1 MTYCSKCRKDCETM
15 RTAKTCE
22 KCAQWSADYY
32 HRHKEQQAKS
42 NKTWRQ
48 TEAGKTYQR
57 EACERWRKNNPER
70 VKELVHSYTEKN
82 KTKPSY
88 RLNKAKQK
96 SKQRGIEFALSLED
110 YSKLIS
116 DPCFYCE
123 GKLGTVQV
131 GTGLDRIDSTRGYV
145 IDNVLSCCGKC
156 NMIKGETFTVEET
169 KAAVKAILTVRN
181 LL

>member
-1 MTYCSKCRKDCETM
+1 MAYCGKCKKDCEIM

-22 KCAQWSADYY
+22 PCARRGADYY
-32 HRHKEQQAKS
+32 HSHKEQQART
-42 NKTWRQ
+42 NKAWRS
-48 TEAGKTYQR
+48 TEVGKAYHR
-57 EACERWRKNNPER
+57 EACKRWRENNPER
-70 VKELVHSYTEKN
+70 HKELIHSYTKKN

-88 RLNKAKQK
+88 RMNKAKQR
-96 SKQRGIEFALSLED
+96 SKQRGIEFSLTLEE
-110 YSKLIS
+110 YSRLIN

-123 GKLGTVQV
+123 GKLGMVQM
-131 GTGLDRIDSTRGYV
+131 GTGLDRIDSAKGYA